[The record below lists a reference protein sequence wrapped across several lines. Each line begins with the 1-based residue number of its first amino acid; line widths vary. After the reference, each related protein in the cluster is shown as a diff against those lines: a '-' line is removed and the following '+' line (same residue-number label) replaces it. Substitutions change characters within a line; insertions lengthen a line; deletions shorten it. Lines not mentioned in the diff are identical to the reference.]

1 VAAILREIM
10 RLEVNPM
17 SRFANK
23 VAVVTGGSSGIG
35 KATAFAFAREGAKV
49 VIAARRPQPA
59 LETVREIEVAGGTA
73 VFVQTDV
80 SKAADVE
87 QLIARTVETYGRLD
101 CAVNNAARTDEAIGP
116 MIDLSEEDFDKTV
129 GVNLKGVWLG
139 MKYQIRQ
146 MLRQVPKGGV
156 VVNTSSGNGL
166 GGCPQA
172 SIYSATKAGII
183 ALSKS
188 AAWEYAKEGIRVNT
202 FVPGPFRTPMLEGSM
217 NRAAGGDP
225 EARKAVEERWMAM
238 TAAGRIGD
246 PAEAAE
252 AVLWLCSDASSYVVG
267 HSLVVDG
274 GLTSLWR

>member
-1 VAAILREIM
+1 MAAILREIM

-17 SRFANK
+17 SRFANR

-35 KATAFAFAREGAKV
+35 KATAFAFAREGGKV
-49 VIAARRPQPA
+49 VIAARRPKPA

-172 SIYSATKAGII
+172 SLYSATKAGII

-188 AAWEYAKEGIRVNT
+188 GAWEYAKEGIRVNT

>member
-1 VAAILREIM
+1 
-10 RLEVNPM
+10 M
-17 SRFANK
+17 SRFANR

-172 SIYSATKAGII
+172 SLYSATKAGII

-202 FVPGPFRTPMLEGSM
+202 FVPGAFRTPMLEGSM

>member
-1 VAAILREIM
+1 M

-17 SRFANK
+17 SRFANR

-172 SIYSATKAGII
+172 SLYSATKAGII

>member
-1 VAAILREIM
+1 MAAILREIM

-172 SIYSATKAGII
+172 SLYSATKAGII

-202 FVPGPFRTPMLEGSM
+202 FVPGAFRTPMLEGSM

>member
-1 VAAILREIM
+1 MAAILREIM

-17 SRFANK
+17 SRFANR

-59 LETVREIEVAGGTA
+59 LETVREIEVAGGIA

-172 SIYSATKAGII
+172 SLYSATKAGII

>member
-1 VAAILREIM
+1 MAAILREIM